1 MARASSPSVIGSWGT
16 PTPPPMRRRMRSCSP
31 SPSATARASASR
43 SSAPRARRAMSFW
56 GVTRRRPTSVR
67 GWRPAC
73 RARRRGCA
81 HSSARHSPSPAW
93 RGCATARSR
102 PCSASARR
110 PSERCWRVRGCA
122 LHDELHGT
130 ALAAAAVRSPD
141 CEEVLALL
149 GAAADG
155 ELGPADAGWADPHV
169 THCATCPRTR
179 RALEEA
185 AATYAAWSP
194 AVAPRWLRAA
204 TLAELGAEVPAV
216 AAPAAA
222 AATSPRLGLSTAVLG
237 AALLGVAFAA
247 LALSTAATLR
257 QGDPATHGNGL
268 ADATRSLQVAGAPT
282 RAAARPPARRRA
294 VRHVRRARRA
304 HHRPQ
309 HVVFV
314 PVRAVTPAHRPTVAG
329 PRAPRGRG
337 ARRRAPSAGRRRRRP
352 RLRRRRRPSPRRPP
366 ARTPRPTSC
375 PAAPTARPRPPCRRA
390 RRRRPAPAPATAAFP
405 ASAPSAQSARGE
417 DHDRGDGWHRKQPC
431 PPAPRCRRGSCGH

>member
-1 MARASSPSVIGSWGT
+1 MRGPGGEAELVQAAAAGDPAAGAALWDAYGPRVFAFCHRILGDTDAAADAAQDAFLLALAERDGKSFGVAVFSAARTTSHELLGRDAGAPDERPRVASSLSGAAARLRPQQRAALALAGLEGLRYGEIAAVLGIGAVSVGALLARA
-16 PTPPPMRRRMRSCSP
+16 RLR
-31 SPSATARASASR
+31 
-43 SSAPRARRAMSFW
+43 
-56 GVTRRRPTSVR
+56 
-67 GWRPAC
+67 
-73 RARRRGCA
+73 
-81 HSSARHSPSPAW
+81 
-93 RGCATARSR
+93 
-102 PCSASARR
+102 
-110 PSERCWRVRGCA
+110 

-304 HHRPQ
+304 HHQPQ

-329 PRAPRGRG
+329 PSSAARPR
-337 ARRRAPSAGRRRRRP
+337 ARRRPPSAGRRRRRP
-352 RLRRRRRPSPRRPP
+352 RLPRRRCPSPRRPP
-366 ARTPRPTSC
+366 VRTPRPTSS
-375 PAAPTARPRPPCRRA
+375 PATARPRPP
-390 RRRRPAPAPATAAFP
+390 
-405 ASAPSAQSARGE
+405 
-417 DHDRGDGWHRKQPC
+417 
-431 PPAPRCRRGSCGH
+431 